1 MAMDAAPIVALAE
14 PTRLRIVSLLGER
27 PRSVGEIAEKLGIRQ
42 PQATKHLQVLARAG
56 LVTVHP
62 LGQRRVYALEREP
75 LRRLRRWLEGLESS
89 HPSEDALEQYRR
101 AVEAEEASAERDP
114 AWAAGRRLRVTRT
127 LAAPA
132 AAVWGH
138 WTQAALVRRWW
149 SPEHFAVARCDVDPE
164 PGGRLSLEMEEAGG
178 ARYAATGRFL
188 ALAPPRSLSFEMAP
202 LGPDGEPLFSATH
215 ELRLT
220 ESTGGTDLSL
230 DIRVTDSTPAAAP
243 AIAGMRIGWEQS
255 LTKLARELNTNPGS

>member
-1 MAMDAAPIVALAE
+1 MDIKPVIALAE
-14 PTRLRIVSLLGER
+14 PTRLRIVSVLGEH
-27 PRSVGEIAEKLGIRQ
+27 PRSVGEIAEMLGLRQ

-75 LRRLRRWLEGLESS
+75 LRQLRRWLEGLESS

-114 AWAAGRRLRVTRT
+114 AWATGRRLRVTRT
-127 LAAPA
+127 LTAPA
-132 AAVWGH
+132 AAVWRH
-138 WTQAALVRRWW
+138 WTVAALVRRWW
-149 SPEHFAVARCDVDPE
+149 SPEHFTVADCEVEPE
-164 PGGRLSLEMEEAGG
+164 PGGRLSVVMEEAGG

-188 ALAPPRSLSFEMAP
+188 ALAPPHSLSFEMAP
-202 LGPDGEPLFSATH
+202 LGLDGAPLFSATH

-220 ESTGGTDLSL
+220 EAAGGTDLSL

-243 AIAGMRIGWEQS
+243 AIAGMRIGWEQC
-255 LTKLARELNTNPGS
+255 LNKLARELDPYPGS